1 MQEPT
6 NSTPSFHDF
15 KIVYLVDGMTS
26 LLTLQLLHL
35 RVDVL
40 VESIDTYCQ
49 DDEAVQS
56 DDTVT

>member
-1 MQEPT
+1 MQETT
-6 NSTPSFHDF
+6 NSTPSLDDF
-15 KIVYLVDGMTS
+15 KVVYLVDGMTS
-26 LLTLQLLHL
+26 LSNSPPHL

-40 VESIDTYCQ
+40 VESSDTCSQ